1 MNNAAFVAVARRQ
14 VSTFLAAVMF
24 LTRVP
29 VGNAHEF
36 RLEDL
41 ASSAIYFPVVGALV
55 GLTGGIALLIS
66 YAIPSFVAVLICMLV
81 TLCITGGLHE
91 DGLAD
96 CADGLVGGQD
106 PQRRLEIMKDSRIGT
121 YGTLAL
127 WFSLTAKL
135 FLIQSLLA
143 VNVVTAV
150 LSVVVAHSLGR
161 ASTVVLLAGLPYVR
175 TGETKSSPFG
185 NKITHTQLAIG
196 LVFPFI
202 LSVGLLH
209 LHGLFCLVVASAVA
223 AACGF
228 YFKCKIGGITG
239 DCLGATNQL
248 VELSTYL
255 SLVILQ
261 PRNA

>member
-1 MNNAAFVAVARRQ
+1 MNSAAFVAVARRQ

-29 VGNAHEF
+29 VGNAREF

-55 GLTGGIALLIS
+55 GLTGGIVLLMS
-66 YAIPSFVAVLICMLV
+66 YAVPSFVAVLICMLV

-106 PQRRLEIMKDSRIGT
+106 PQRRLEIMKDSRIGA
-121 YGTLAL
+121 YGALAL

-135 FLIQSLLA
+135 VLIQSLLA
-143 VNVVTAV
+143 VSVVTAV

-161 ASTVVLLAGLPYVR
+161 ASTVALLAGLPYVR
-175 TGETKSSPFG
+175 KEESKSSPFG
-185 NKITHTQLAIG
+185 NKITLTQLAIG

-209 LHGLFCLVVASAVA
+209 LHGLVCLVAASAVA
-223 AACGF
+223 LACGF
-228 YFKCKIGGITG
+228 HFKRKIGGITG

-255 SLVILQ
+255 SLVVLQ

>member
-1 MNNAAFVAVARRQ
+1 MNSAAFVAVARRQ

-29 VGNAHEF
+29 VGNAREF

-55 GLTGGIALLIS
+55 GLTGGIVLLMS
-66 YAIPSFVAVLICMLV
+66 YAVPSFVAVLICMLV

-106 PQRRLEIMKDSRIGT
+106 PQRRLEIMKDSRIGA
-121 YGTLAL
+121 YGALAL

-135 FLIQSLLA
+135 VLIQSLLA
-143 VNVVTAV
+143 VSVVTAV

-161 ASTVVLLAGLPYVR
+161 ASTVALLAGLPYVR
-175 TGETKSSPFG
+175 KEESKSSPFG
-185 NKITHTQLAIG
+185 NKVTPTQLAIG

-223 AACGF
+223 LACGF
-228 YFKCKIGGITG
+228 HFKRKIGGITG

-255 SLVILQ
+255 SLVVLQ

>member
-1 MNNAAFVAVARRQ
+1 MNNGAFFAVARRQ

-55 GLTGGIALLIS
+55 GLTGGVTLLTS
-66 YAIPSFVAVLICMLV
+66 YAVPSFVAVLICMLV

-96 CADGLVGGQD
+96 SADGLVGGQD

-121 YGTLAL
+121 YGALAL

-135 FLIQSLLA
+135 VLIQSLLA
-143 VNVVTAV
+143 VSVVTAV
-150 LSVVVAHSLGR
+150 LTVVVGHSLGR
-161 ASTVVLLAGLPYVR
+161 ASTVALLAGLPYVR
-175 TGETKSSPFG
+175 TGESKSGPFG
-185 NKITHTQLAIG
+185 NKVTYTQLTIG

-202 LSVGLLH
+202 LSVALLH
-209 LHGLFCLVVASAVA
+209 LPGLCCFVAASAVA
-223 AACGF
+223 LACGF
-228 YFKCKIGGITG
+228 HFKRKIGGITG

-255 SLVILQ
+255 SLVVLQ
-261 PRNA
+261 PRTA

>member
-1 MNNAAFVAVARRQ
+1 MNNGAFFAVARRQ

-55 GLTGGIALLIS
+55 GLTGGVTLLTS
-66 YAIPSFVAVLICMLV
+66 YAVPSFVAVLICMLV

-96 CADGLVGGQD
+96 SADGLVGGQD

-121 YGTLAL
+121 YGALAL

-135 FLIQSLLA
+135 VLIQSLLA
-143 VNVVTAV
+143 VSVVTAV
-150 LSVVVAHSLGR
+150 LTVVVGHSLGR
-161 ASTVVLLAGLPYVR
+161 ASTVALLAGLPYVR
-175 TGETKSSPFG
+175 TGESKSGPFG
-185 NKITHTQLAIG
+185 NKVTYTQLTIG

-202 LSVGLLH
+202 LSVALLH
-209 LHGLFCLVVASAVA
+209 LPGLCCFVAASAVA
-223 AACGF
+223 LACGF
-228 YFKCKIGGITG
+228 HFKRKIGGITG

>member
-66 YAIPSFVAVLICMLV
+66 YAVPSFVAVLICMLV

-106 PQRRLEIMKDSRIGT
+106 PQRP
-121 YGTLAL
+121 A
-127 WFSLTAKL
+127 
-135 FLIQSLLA
+135 
-143 VNVVTAV
+143 
-150 LSVVVAHSLGR
+150 
-161 ASTVVLLAGLPYVR
+161 
-175 TGETKSSPFG
+175 
-185 NKITHTQLAIG
+185 
-196 LVFPFI
+196 
-202 LSVGLLH
+202 
-209 LHGLFCLVVASAVA
+209 
-223 AACGF
+223 
-228 YFKCKIGGITG
+228 
-239 DCLGATNQL
+239 
-248 VELSTYL
+248 
-255 SLVILQ
+255 
-261 PRNA
+261 

>member
-1 MNNAAFVAVARRQ
+1 MNSAAFVAVARRQ

-29 VGNAHEF
+29 VGNAREF

-55 GLTGGIALLIS
+55 GLTGGIVLLMS
-66 YAIPSFVAVLICMLV
+66 YAVPSFVAVLICMLV

-106 PQRRLEIMKDSRIGT
+106 PQRRLEIMKDSRIGA
-121 YGTLAL
+121 YGALAL

-135 FLIQSLLA
+135 VLIQSLLA
-143 VNVVTAV
+143 VSVVTAV

-161 ASTVVLLAGLPYVR
+161 ASTVALLAGLPYVR
-175 TGETKSSPFG
+175 KEESKSSPFG
-185 NKITHTQLAIG
+185 NKITPTQLTIG

-202 LSVGLLH
+202 LSVALLH
-209 LHGLFCLVVASAVA
+209 LHGLVCLVAASAVA
-223 AACGF
+223 LACGF
-228 YFKCKIGGITG
+228 HFKRKIGGITG

-255 SLVILQ
+255 SLVVLQ
-261 PRNA
+261 PRTA